1 MQNLID
7 QNEADN
13 GDCANVQFR
22 CGDATELVLPPSSV
36 DVLFSNWLLMY
47 LNDSEVATLAA
58 DALTWVAPGGC
69 VFFRESCFRQSGDA
83 PRASNPTHYRDPRD
97 YFALFDGAEVRLDDV
112 EGGDDG
118 TATWAHWELV
128 ACRCVEA
135 YVRLKA
141 NQNQLCWKWRKVV
154 TVGRRDDATARSFLD
169 GGQYTQTGI
178 LRYERVCGRG
188 YVASGG
194 EPAQSDVVVPRVLTA
209 ITGASCPRVLDIG
222 CGPGGGAMA
231 LADALPSAAVHGV
244 DVSVNMVLLAMA
256 RAADARADSVTFEVG
271 DAATVPL
278 AGGAYD
284 AVVARDVLLHVKDK
298 GALLKRLL
306 ACLKPGGR
314 LVLTDVCRGDAD
326 TAPSPAFS
334 AYIDARGYDVR
345 TLADYGRLL
354 EGAGFDGVTVDDE
367 SSRYRDALA
376 SELAALRA
384 DEAGF
389 IAEFSCADYDTMV
402 AGWEDKLAC
411 VTSGEQRWG
420 VFVATAPGKEN
431 GVTNGN
437 GHAVN
442 GTNGH
447 AANGGAH

>member
-7 QNEADN
+7 QNERDN
-13 GDCANVQFR
+13 GDCANVEFR
-22 CGDATELVLPPSSV
+22 CGDATELVLPPASV

-47 LNDSEVATLAA
+47 LNDGEVAKLAA
-58 DALTWVAPGGC
+58 DALAWVAPGGS

-83 PRASNPTHYRDPRD
+83 PRASNPTHYRDPRA
-97 YFALFDGAEVRLDDV
+97 YFALFDGAEICVDAATD
-112 EGGDDG
+112 
-118 TATWAHWELV
+118 TWAHWELV

-141 NQNQLCWKWRKVV
+141 NQNQLCWKWRKVE
-154 TVGRRDDATARSFLD
+154 TRGRRDRTTPRSFLD

-194 EPAQSDVVVPRVLTA
+194 AAAQADVVTPRAVRA
-209 ITGASCPRVLDIG
+209 CQGIAAPRILDIG

-231 LADALPSAAVHGV
+231 LAAALPGASVHGV

-256 RAADARADSVTFEVG
+256 RAADAHAESVSFEVG

-278 AGGAYD
+278 PDAAYD
-284 AVVARDVLLHVKDK
+284 VVVARDVLLHVKDK
-298 GALLKRLL
+298 GALLRRLVKT
-306 ACLKPGGR
+306 LKPGGR
-314 LVLTDVCRGDAD
+314 LVLTDVCRGDA
-326 TAPSPAFS
+326 ASPPSPAFA

-345 TLADYGRLL
+345 TLADYQRLL
-354 EGAGFDGVTVDDE
+354 EGAGFDGVVVEDA
-367 SSRYRDALA
+367 SQKYRAALA

-389 IAEFSCADYDTMV
+389 VAEFSRADYDTV
-402 AGWEDKLAC
+402 AAGWEDKLAR
-411 VTSGEQRWG
+411 VTGGEQRWG
-420 VFVATAPGKEN
+420 VFVATAAEKEN
-431 GVTNGN
+431 AVHGN
-437 GHAVN
+437 GVGHAAVN
-442 GTNGH
+442 GALNGH
-447 AANGGAH
+447 VANGVAH